1 MSSNIDDYDDLDEF
15 LEDPSKLDEEQANT
29 AAETSKSAAAMSN
42 NNPETA
48 SAIEDLQS
56 EFAKLMQEGG
66 DSEENKKTVENFK
79 QLLNVLG
86 EAGSGDPAATTG
98 TRQPAGATTDTGAF
112 NGVTGASTS
121 GKGAG
126 FKDIVSNTLDRLKE
140 NGTKVDTNL
149 MEEKKKGNSDDILSQ
164 LLGQLVEG
172 DADDEEGVENAI
184 KSMLNQMSAKKVL
197 YQPMKEMHVEYTQ
210 WMDANSE
217 SEEHADKLPVYRQQ
231 FELVGRIVTI
241 YERDDY
247 EDSKYRDEVGQLLDE
262 LEQLGESPVSKGFGS
277 ADSADLNKLLE
288 VDGNEDMSNIDKEL
302 QDTCKQQ

>member
-1 MSSNIDDYDDLDEF
+1 MSSNTDDYDDLDEF

-29 AAETSKSAAAMSN
+29 AAETSKNAATMST

-48 SAIEDLQS
+48 STIEDLQS
-56 EFAKLMQEGG
+56 EFAKLLQDGD

-86 EAGSGDPAATTG
+86 EAGSGDSTNTTG
-98 TRQPAGATTDTGAF
+98 NSQAADVHAS
-112 NGVTGASTS
+112 NGVPSTNTN
-121 GKGAG
+121 GKDAG

-140 NGTKVDTNL
+140 NSTKVDSNL

-184 KSMLNQMSAKKVL
+184 KSMLNQMSAKEVL
-197 YQPMKEMHVEYTQ
+197 YHPMKEMHVEYTQ

-217 SEEHADKLPVYRQQ
+217 LEEHADKMPVYRQQ

-241 YERDDY
+241 YECDDY
-247 EDSKYRDEVGQLLDE
+247 EDNKYRDEVGQLLDE

-288 VDGNEDMSNIDKEL
+288 VDGDEDMGNIDKEL